1 MLTTIT
7 QAAQFLIF
15 LIAGIFGI
23 GFLIGIHEF
32 GHYIF
37 CKLFG
42 VKTPSFSIGFGP
54 KLIEKKLGDTNFI
67 LSLIPLGGFVEI
79 AGSTEVGQGEQK
91 ESKRADEHSLRSK
104 PLYQKLLIMFGGIL
118 FNMLF
123 AVIALTGIFYTGA
136 PKSPLLYPQNATT
149 IVKSLTEDSPSQNTL
164 QPDDRIIKINNVNV
178 ENEPMELSA
187 YVKNKPNENVTLT
200 IERDGTTQQVNTTTG
215 SYTTDEEKIGYLG
228 AYFDLKN
235 IPAMSLKESF
245 IQALYTSGHLIYSV
259 FGALKNLFSRRALN
273 GVGGPLM
280 IISATMSGAQQGI
293 KIFLLL
299 LAFIS
304 VNLAALNLLPIPI
317 LDGGQALLHIIEAI
331 IQRPISETVKHYI
344 FYACWIVLML
354 FLVVITTKDITVI
367 WGKIASLWR

>member
-1 MLTTIT
+1 
-7 QAAQFLIF
+7 
-15 LIAGIFGI
+15 
-23 GFLIGIHEF
+23 
-32 GHYIF
+32 
-37 CKLFG
+37 
-42 VKTPSFSIGFGP
+42 
-54 KLIEKKLGDTNFI
+54 
-67 LSLIPLGGFVEI
+67 
-79 AGSTEVGQGEQK
+79 
-91 ESKRADEHSLRSK
+91 
-104 PLYQKLLIMFGGIL
+104 
-118 FNMLF
+118 
-123 AVIALTGIFYTGA
+123 
-136 PKSPLLYPQNATT
+136 
-149 IVKSLTEDSPSQNTL
+149 
-164 QPDDRIIKINNVNV
+164 
-178 ENEPMELSA
+178 
-187 YVKNKPNENVTLT
+187 
-200 IERDGTTQQVNTTTG
+200 
-215 SYTTDEEKIGYLG
+215 
-228 AYFDLKN
+228 
-235 IPAMSLKESF
+235 MSLKESF